1 MVTGRRRVND
11 ELYDVV
17 YGSVAV
23 FGLKNNQPSNS
34 IMCRRSIR
42 NIGTL
47 IVLIVIFLNYDS

>member
-47 IVLIVIFLNYDS
+47 IVIFLNYDS